1 MTVPVLQNLCA
12 SMLVSRLDRCGCNYG
27 LVTESATEVRAPAQA
42 LVIVD
47 AQTGFLKG
55 EKAVAEAAQLGT
67 RLGDLL
73 ARARRAGALII
84 HLQNDGVDGAVDEP
98 GQPGWQL
105 YLPPAEHEEVI
116 RKSRDD
122 GFAGTSLGQLLESHK
137 VHRIVI
143 GGLLSEMCVSATART
158 ALSLGFQVV
167 LPHDAHGTYDVDGIP
182 ASVVARVAEHALG
195 DGIELADSSAEVRF
209 TSSKG

>member
-1 MTVPVLQNLCA
+1 MTEYV
-12 SMLVSRLDRCGCNYG
+12 
-27 LVTESATEVRAPAQA
+27 TEVRAPAQA

-47 AQTGFLKG
+47 AQIGFLEG
-55 EKAVAEAAQLGT
+55 EKAVADAARLGT

-73 ARARRAGALII
+73 ARARQAGALII
-84 HLQNDGVDGAVDEP
+84 HLQNDGAAGAVDEP

-105 YLPPAEHEEVI
+105 YLPPADDEQVL
-116 RKSRDD
+116 RKSRED
-122 GFAGTSLGQLLESHK
+122 GFADTSLGQLLVSHK

-158 ALSLGFQVV
+158 ALSRGFQVV
-167 LPHDAHGTYDVDGIP
+167 LPHDAHGTYDVHDIP

-209 TSSKG
+209 TSSTG